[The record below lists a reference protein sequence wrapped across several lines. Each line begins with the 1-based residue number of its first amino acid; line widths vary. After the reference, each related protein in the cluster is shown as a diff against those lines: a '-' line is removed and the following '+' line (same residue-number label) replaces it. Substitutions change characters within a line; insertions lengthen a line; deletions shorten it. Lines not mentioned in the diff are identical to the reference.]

1 MDGPRRETA
10 SLSGMGVEMAV
21 EMGVEMTRAAEV
33 IAEATAATKN
43 GEVVTTESDAS
54 QRSSTNSFS
63 SLRPRECRRYQW
75 EAQSKSCRRLQ
86 CKQVQTEVYHLRLD
100 VNRRLQRL
108 HSRRLEEADG
118 C

>member
-21 EMGVEMTRAAEV
+21 EMGEEMTRAT
-33 IAEATAATKN
+33 EATAATKN

-63 SLRPRECRRYQW
+63 SLRPKGCRRYQW